1 MALAVVHDLREAR
14 APADPDELAAFETDT
29 LAGLVLAR
37 AAAGL
42 ADSTI
47 AGEVIHLEQVRS
59 WLGRPLWT
67 MQPADADAYF
77 GQVLRGAARGTRL
90 ARAQAL
96 KTYYLFELRKVALG
110 TCGRDF
116 GTPCAHENACVR
128 CPLLR
133 VDPAQMPRL
142 EAIHANLGDRLQE
155 AREQGWLGEVAAIET
170 TMAAAAQKLEAIC
183 DLTTRRTSIHLGMPD
198 VRPSAGRSSPGS

>member
-1 MALAVVHDLREAR
+1 MALAVVHDLRDAR
-14 APADPDELAAFETDT
+14 VPAGPDELAAFETDT

-42 ADSTI
+42 ADGTI
-47 AGEVIHLEQVRS
+47 AGEVVHLDQVRV

-96 KTYYLFELRKVALG
+96 KTYFLFLELRHKIEIHQMTGHVVECPVDEVNRPRGGQDAALRIPPSQAQGQHEREAAPG
-110 TCGRDF
+110 TQGLLGIVIGGD
-116 GTPCAHENACVR
+116 TPS
-128 CPLLR
+128 
-133 VDPAQMPRL
+133 
-142 EAIHANLGDRLQE
+142 
-155 AREQGWLGEVAAIET
+155 
-170 TMAAAAQKLEAIC
+170 C
-183 DLTTRRTSIHLGMPD
+183 DQTVTN
-198 VRPSAGRSSPGS
+198 PSQPG